1 MAQGALLTQRSGLS
15 LALFRQR
22 SSMRCSCR
30 SYTDFPIAFFYFV
43 FKSVRKEW
51 AITPSETC
59 FRKMPPSGCGVRLLI
74 LLLHVL
80 WNKPRANVGSSQHP
94 VIMCLT
100 HGVTFSQWMCITACR
115 NWVCSSTL
123 LISVINT
130 AFEKMSYQ
138 TLHRIIELPRLEKT
152 LKIIQSNR
160 NPTIQP

>member
-1 MAQGALLTQRSGLS
+1 MAQGALLTQRSRLS
-15 LALFRQR
+15 LALFPQR

-43 FKSVRKEW
+43 FKSVR
-51 AITPSETC
+51 TC

-74 LLLHVL
+74 LLLHVS

-94 VIMCLT
+94 VITCLT
-100 HGVTFSQWMCITACR
+100 HGVTFSRWMCITACR